1 MTQTTIEQQRLEAA
15 VTGIAAKWE
24 RFSADLTADER
35 TVLGLAL
42 SEVQAST
49 DPTRNDVAG
58 YDYVQQL
65 AARYVNALP
74 IWDTL
79 AKAIAEM
86 TRPINW
92 NP

>member
-1 MTQTTIEQQRLEAA
+1 MTQTMIDQQRAEAA
-15 VTGIAAKWE
+15 VTSIAAKWE
-24 RFSADLTADER
+24 RFSQDLTTDER
-35 TVLGLAL
+35 AMLGLAL
-42 SEVQAST
+42 REVQPGK
-49 DPTRNDVAG
+49 DPTTEDAAG

-65 AARYVNALP
+65 AAKYVNALP

-79 AKAIAEM
+79 TKAIAEF